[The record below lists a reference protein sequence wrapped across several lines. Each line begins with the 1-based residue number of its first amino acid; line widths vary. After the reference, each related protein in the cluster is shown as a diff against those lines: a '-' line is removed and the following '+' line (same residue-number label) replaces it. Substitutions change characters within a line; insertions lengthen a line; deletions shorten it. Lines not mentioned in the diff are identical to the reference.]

1 MLSIDRMARFE
12 DRTTSWF
19 ADGENSDVI
28 AHTHEVERLPR
39 RWPRVLG
46 ACIAVAV
53 AAAAVTWMLIG
64 RETRSEAAISVS
76 TPDQAATPAPTKL
89 PLQAPPVE
97 KPADKSLDRSAEWKR
112 ENTIGETLLKRNRN
126 GFALERFQ
134 RVLAHE
140 PHNERALRGA
150 CIALDRLGKR
160 NESADTCRRAL
171 RVNPNDLASRRTL
184 ARVYYLGGA
193 YSWSAAEWRR
203 VLAAA
208 PKDREARAGLKAAE
222 SHRSRNSRS
231 S

>member
-12 DRTTSWF
+12 DRTTTWF
-19 ADGENSDVI
+19 TDGENPDVI
-28 AHTHEVERLPR
+28 AHTKEVELLPR

-46 ACIAVAV
+46 TCVAV
-53 AAAAVTWMLIG
+53 ALAAAGATWMLIG
-64 RETRSEAAISVS
+64 RELKSQAAPALTSSMSVS
-76 TPDQAATPAPTKL
+76 TPEHAAAPEPIKIPA
-89 PLQAPPVE
+89 E
-97 KPADKSLDRSAEWKR
+97 KPLDRSAEWKR

-140 PHNERALRGA
+140 PNNERALRGS

-160 NESADTCRRAL
+160 NESADACRRAL
-171 RVNPNDLASRRTL
+171 KINPNDLAARRTL

-193 YSWSAAEWRR
+193 FSWSAAEWRR

-222 SHRSRNSRS
+222 SHKRTSRS